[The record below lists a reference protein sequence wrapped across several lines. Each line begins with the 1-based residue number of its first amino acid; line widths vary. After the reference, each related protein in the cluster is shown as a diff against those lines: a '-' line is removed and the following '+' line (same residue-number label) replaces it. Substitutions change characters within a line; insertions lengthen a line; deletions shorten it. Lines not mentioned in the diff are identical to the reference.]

1 MLHLVCVPITPHLG
15 YIGVPNPPRGRSSM
29 SRDDDG
35 DDDGS
40 HWEQEEAV
48 AAAEAY
54 ILPPHPPLGT
64 GNNLLIDVDDEEQ
77 DEEPLLPVLSSIWEC
92 QMINKISGLD
102 DNGKPFSGWTC
113 GWCPLENDGSSP
125 KPFRSMNATKA
136 LHHVT
141 RVGGEA
147 IRPCRGR
154 IPAAKMKQY
163 QDLHLSKTLT
173 KEHRISRRDTMGN
186 SIADMQDRTVLAL
199 AEGAKKSSRH
209 AL

>member
-1 MLHLVCVPITPHLG
+1 
-15 YIGVPNPPRGRSSM
+15 
-29 SRDDDG
+29 
-35 DDDGS
+35 
-40 HWEQEEAV
+40 
-48 AAAEAY
+48 
-54 ILPPHPPLGT
+54 
-64 GNNLLIDVDDEEQ
+64 
-77 DEEPLLPVLSSIWEC
+77 
-92 QMINKISGLD
+92 MINKFAGFD
-102 DNGKPFSGWTC
+102 NNGKTFSGWTC

-125 KPFRSMNATKA
+125 KPYRTMNATKA
-136 LHHVT
+136 LVHVT

-173 KEHRISRRDTMGN
+173 KEQRNSRRDTMGN